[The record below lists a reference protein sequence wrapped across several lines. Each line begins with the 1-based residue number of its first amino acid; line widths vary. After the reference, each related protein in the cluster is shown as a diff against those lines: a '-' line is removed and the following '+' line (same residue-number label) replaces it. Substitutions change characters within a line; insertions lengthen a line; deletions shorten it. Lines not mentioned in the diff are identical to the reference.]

1 MAWSSTD
8 LTNLED
14 AIAQGVLTVSINGKT
29 VTYRS
34 LADML
39 ALRDVMRRE
48 IGLSTA
54 QNGKRVTYTRYKR
67 D

>member
-14 AIAQGVLTVSINGKT
+14 AIAQGVTTLVINGKT

-54 QNGKRVTYTRYKR
+54 QNAKRVTRTRYKR
-67 D
+67 Q

>member
-29 VTYRS
+29 ITYRS

-54 QNGKRVTYTRYKR
+54 QNAKRVTYTRYKR